1 MLYQIVDKNV
11 VPEPLTKQELI
22 LAKHMFGGYQ
32 LIDIDNS
39 MSTVEG
45 LAIMLSLNIEWRI
58 KDVLLVNIGDEEK
71 EEQFLENCMKRGA
84 RPVFGVKPNEL
95 LLSEGWDLMEDVIAF
110 SKETP
115 SNDEERLYAQE
126 ALMEI
131 VGETSLRVER
141 DEIDYGIKMVIDEMA
156 RRVLWRIMR
165 Q

>member
-1 MLYQIVDKNV
+1 MLYEVIDQKANH
-11 VPEPLTKQELI
+11 EPLTKQELI

-58 KDVLLVNIGDEEK
+58 DDIILVNIGDEDK
-71 EEQFLENCMKRGA
+71 EEQFVENCTKRGA

-95 LLSEGWDLMEDVIAF
+95 LLSEGWDLMEDVIAY
-110 SKETP
+110 SKETHA
-115 SNDEERLYAQE
+115 NVKERLYAQE
-126 ALMEI
+126 ALI
-131 VGETSLRVER
+131 DIISDTSTRVER
-141 DEIDYGIKMVIDEMA
+141 DELDYRIKMVIDEMA